1 MAGRPALRNASE
13 LMVPAVEEMLAAIDA
28 PAEDA
33 ALVAA
38 VRICARTIDEMAPA
52 VRAAMLAN
60 VLGPMLRT
68 LKELDDRARKRGR
81 QDGPRPANPVREL
94 RAQHAAFMGGGKRR

>member
-1 MAGRPALRNASE
+1 MARNLRPAGE
-13 LMVPAVEEMLAAIDA
+13 LMVPAVETMLAALDA
-28 PAEDA
+28 PPEDA

-38 VRICARTIDEMAPA
+38 VRICARTIDEMPPA

-68 LKELDDRARKRGR
+68 LKDLDDRARRRG
-81 QDGPRPANPVREL
+81 QDGPRPVNPVAEL
-94 RAQHAAFMGGGKRR
+94 RRSHAAFMGRR